1 MSGWPQQLYN
11 AGKGVKVY
19 NKDEYTGFLIFR
31 HEGEFRGFP
40 YGGKVGII
48 PFKEME
54 TGEIVWQARMASAG
68 LDPKTGK
75 KRMRIAYDFIRIP
88 EETIPAFIEGLNKL
102 LGKELGKKS
111 VSANAEKGG
120 INETKAGLKV
130 EVAEEAFEE
139 VKKKDELDKEI
150 EKYL

>member
-1 MSGWPQQLYN
+1 
-11 AGKGVKVY
+11 
-19 NKDEYTGFLIFR
+19 
-31 HEGEFRGFP
+31 
-40 YGGKVGII
+40 
-48 PFKEME
+48 
-54 TGEIVWQARMASAG
+54 MASAG

-111 VSANAEKGG
+111 VSANAEKGET
-120 INETKAGLKV
+120 NETKAGSKV

-139 VKKKDELDKEI
+139 VKKKEELDKEI
-150 EKYL
+150 EEYL